1 VKMAEMRLAIIKLHE
16 KGYSTREIEQL
27 LDVSKSSVGR
37 HIKRY
42 DETGNHED
50 RKGRGRKKTA
60 RSRKNIERAKGMIQ
74 RNSTSKV
81 NSGRKLGKKL
91 GMSDRSSRRILHED
105 LGLKAFKFQK
115 RQKLTE
121 EANKKRLDKCRAMLK
136 RFSN

>member
-1 VKMAEMRLAIIKLHE
+1 MAEMRPAIIKLHE

-27 LDVSKSSVGR
+27 LDVSKSSVDR

-42 DETGNHED
+42 EETGSHED

-60 RSRKNIERAKGMIQ
+60 RSRKNIQRAKGMIQ

-91 GMSDRSSRRILHED
+91 GMSDRSARRILHED

-115 RQKLTE
+115 RQKLIE
-121 EANKKRLDKCRAMLK
+121 EVKKKGGH
-136 RFSN
+136 FE